1 MPPRKKQTIEEPV
14 NTLAPEVTI
23 EPVVE
28 PAELEELPV
37 DPEPSDIQEDTVT
50 FKRSHFY
57 AVLTVLAFA
66 AGILLGYV
74 VWGVEPAGGSAALSA
89 QAGNQS
95 TGPVVEAPVTAQ
107 PQYTRYDIPTE
118 NSYALGPADAP
129 ITIVEFSDFECPF
142 CRRWHAEVYKPLLA
156 AYPGKIRLVYRNLPL
171 TSLHPDAM
179 SAAEAAMCA
188 GEQDVYWKYHDKLFS
203 SESLG
208 NSVYIQYAQDLGL
221 NVPTFESCL
230 SNHKYQKTI
239 EADSDFA
246 LNLGVRST
254 PTFFINGL
262 ALVGAQ
268 PLDVFKQ
275 VIDKELAGEIPK

>member
-1 MPPRKKQTIEEPV
+1 MPPRKKK
-14 NTLAPEVTI
+14 TI
-23 EPVVE
+23 EPI
-28 PAELEELPV
+28 AELASEPVIAPVIEPEELPEDLLLE
-37 DPEPSDIQEDTVT
+37 DPEPPVIQEDTVT

-66 AGILLGYV
+66 AGVLLGYV
-74 VWGVEPAGGSAALSA
+74 VWGMGSPGATPLSA
-89 QAGNQS
+89 RTASQAG
-95 TGPVVEAPVTAQ
+95 GPVVEAPVTEQ

-171 TSLHPDAM
+171 TSIHPDALA
-179 SAAEAAMCA
+179 AAEAAMCA

-208 NSVYIQYAQDLGL
+208 NSTYLQYAQDLGL
-221 NVPTFESCL
+221 NMTTFQACL
-230 SNHKYQKTI
+230 TDHKYQKAI

-246 LNLGVRST
+246 INLGIRST

-262 ALVGAQ
+262 AIVGAQ